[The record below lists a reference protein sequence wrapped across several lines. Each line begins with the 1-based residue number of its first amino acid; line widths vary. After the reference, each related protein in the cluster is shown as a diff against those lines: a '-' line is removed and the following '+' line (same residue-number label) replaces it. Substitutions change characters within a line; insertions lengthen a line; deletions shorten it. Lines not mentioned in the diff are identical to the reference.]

1 MGCDVD
7 MRRLR
12 NLYDLCPQENRTFLM
27 ISTASSAEC
36 SWELPNRH
44 REALRV
50 CDQIHQLPL
59 DFDSR
64 ITAYGV
70 SDGLGRFNQFD
81 RGESGL
87 STFSRTA

>member
-1 MGCDVD
+1 M
-7 MRRLR
+7 
-12 NLYDLCPQENRTFLM
+12 PQPTCMTFVHKRIGLFLM
-27 ISTASSAEC
+27 LSTASSAEC

-70 SDGLGRFNQFD
+70 SDGLGLFNQFD